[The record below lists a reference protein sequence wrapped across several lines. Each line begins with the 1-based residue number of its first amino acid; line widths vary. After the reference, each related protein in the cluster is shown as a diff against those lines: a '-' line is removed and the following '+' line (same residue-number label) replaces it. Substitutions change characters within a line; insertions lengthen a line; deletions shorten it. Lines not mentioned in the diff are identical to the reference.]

1 VGEYLYDHFFGELI
15 EEANEFRTGPAPG
28 QRMPE
33 VERET
38 VDGERVRIGGR
49 REKPMLLAFG
59 SLTCPM
65 THAAIPVLQGL
76 YERYGDQIDFV
87 TLYVRECHPGEKIPQ
102 PTTYEQKREYARRLR
117 DDHGIPWPVVVDDLE
132 GTLHQQLDP
141 KPSAAYLVDPR
152 GVVMF
157 RSLWSDAPRSLRSG
171 LSAFLR
177 EGRPIGEIGAWLG
190 PRLRG
195 LWRYERVLREAGP
208 DALADLRREA
218 PGTYYAARA
227 LGLVRHPAF
236 PAVAA
241 LGLAVGLSLLRRR
254 EA

>member
-1 VGEYLYDHFFGELI
+1 MGEYLYEHFFGDLLRDGQ
-15 EEANEFRTGPAPG
+15 EFRTGPEPG

-33 VERET
+33 ADLET
-38 VDGERVRIGGR
+38 VDGGSVHVGGAR
-49 REKPMLLAFG
+49 SKPMLLSFG

-65 THAAIPVLQGL
+65 THAALPVLQGL
-76 YERYGDQIDFV
+76 HARYGDQVDFV

-102 PTTYEQKREYARRLR
+102 PRTFEQKVEYARRLR
-117 DDHGIPWPVVVDDLE
+117 EDHGIPWTVAVDDLE
-132 GTLHQQLDP
+132 GTLHRQLDS

-152 GVVMF
+152 GVVVF
-157 RSLWSDAPRSLRSG
+157 RSLWADAPRSLRSG
-171 LSAFLR
+171 IVSFLR
-177 EGRPIGEIGAWLG
+177 EGRSMGELGAWLG

-195 LWRYERVLREAGP
+195 LWHYERVLREAGP

-227 LGLVRHPAF
+227 LGVVRHPAF

-241 LGLAVGLSLLRRR
+241 VALTAGVALLRRR

>member
-1 VGEYLYDHFFGELI
+1 MGEYLYDHFFGELLD
-15 EEANEFRTGPAPG
+15 EHHAFRTGPAPG
-28 QRMPE
+28 QRMPTAE
-33 VERET
+33 LET
-38 VDGERVRIGGR
+38 TEGEKIRIGGR
-49 REKPMLLAFG
+49 RPKPMLLAFG

-65 THAAIPVLQGL
+65 THAAMPVLQRL
-76 YERYGDQIDFV
+76 HQRYGDQVDFV

-102 PTTYEQKREYARRLR
+102 PDTYEKKMEYARRLQNELS
-117 DDHGIPWPVVVDDLE
+117 IPWTVAVDDLD
-132 GTLHQQLDP
+132 GSLHRQLDE
-141 KPSAAYLVDPR
+141 KPNAAYLVDPR

-157 RSLWSDAPRSLRSG
+157 RSLWADAPRGLRSG
-171 LSAFLR
+171 LAAFLS
-177 EGRPIGEIGAWLG
+177 EGRSIGEIGAWLG

-195 LWRYERVLREAGP
+195 LWQYEAVLREAGP

-241 LGLAVGLSLLRRR
+241 VGLLLGVATLLRR